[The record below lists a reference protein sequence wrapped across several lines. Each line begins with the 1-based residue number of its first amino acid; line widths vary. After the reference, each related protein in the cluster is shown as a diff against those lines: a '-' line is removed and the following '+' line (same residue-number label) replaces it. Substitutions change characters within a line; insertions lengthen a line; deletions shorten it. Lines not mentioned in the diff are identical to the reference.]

1 MRILNWGD
9 AQLDPGIKHRVDK
22 NRIFSEKRN
31 WFFLFDRN
39 PAKTIMDNVLYKEI
53 ETEDP
58 NIKIGILIYQGSG
71 DPVMNLNAAV
81 RRYVRNENYQEFID
95 ANMDNPWVRVII
107 KGVNDMS
114 STEFDPVAHR
124 L

>member
-1 MRILNWGD
+1 
-9 AQLDPGIKHRVDK
+9 
-22 NRIFSEKRN
+22 
-31 WFFLFDRN
+31 
-39 PAKTIMDNVLYKEI
+39 MDNVLYKEI